1 VTYWVYNLL
10 ATVLLLMGL
19 PFLPVLY
26 LLGKRY
32 SMGVGQRLGFY
43 GREVR
48 GAVNHMRPVWIHGA
62 SVGEALSAGRLVE
75 EIRNRFPGQKIVVS
89 AFTYTGYETARRVIS
104 DAAVIFFPLD
114 HPWSVKRALAAVDP
128 SVVVFLETE
137 IWPNMLRLAHRRGT
151 PTLLLSG
158 RFSARS
164 FNRYSS
170 LSWFFRGVVR
180 NFASMGMQSE
190 EDASRAERLGADPE
204 KVFVTGNLKLMGSG
218 NSFAHDPVISES
230 VHLKRKSDG
239 HCLFVAGSSH
249 RGEEEILLDAF
260 RSLKRRFP
268 DFQMVLAPR
277 HPQRF
282 PEVERLLKAN
292 GMEFEKKSQTDGRSL
307 LMEDIC
313 FLDTLGELQEFYALG
328 DIAFVGGS
336 LVDAGGHN
344 LLEPARVRRPV
355 LFGPYMANFAAIA
368 DEMKRKGGGIEV
380 RGVEDLVREIT
391 DLVSDT
397 DKRLAMGE
405 RAYQVAADEHR
416 VGERTSELLS
426 RYLQRYEAAKQKP

>member
-1 VTYWVYNLL
+1 VTYWIYNAL
-10 ATVLLLMGL
+10 ATVLLLIGL

-48 GAVNHMRPVWIHGA
+48 SAVNHMRPVWIHGA

-75 EIRNRFPGQKIVVS
+75 EIRKRFPGRKIVVS
-89 AFTYTGYETARRVIS
+89 AFTYTGYEAARRVIS

-114 HPWSVKRALAAVDP
+114 HPWSVKRALSVVDP

-164 FNRYSS
+164 FKKYSS
-170 LSWFFRGVVR
+170 LSWFFRGVLR

-190 EDASRAERLGADPE
+190 EDASCAKRLGVDPE
-204 KVFVTGNLKLMGSG
+204 KVFVTGNLKLVGSG
-218 NSFAHDPVISES
+218 NSFAHDPMLSES
-230 VHLKRKSDG
+230 VPLKRKSDG
-239 HCLFVAGSSH
+239 RRLLVAGSSH
-249 RGEEEILLDAF
+249 RGEEVILLDAF
-260 RSLKRRFP
+260 RSLKRSFP
-268 DFQMVLAPR
+268 DLQMVLAPR

-282 PEVERLLKAN
+282 PEVERLLRAN
-292 GMEFEKKSQTDGRSL
+292 GMEFEKQSQTNGRSF

-336 LVDAGGHN
+336 LIDAGGHN

-355 LFGPYMANFAAIA
+355 LFGPHMAHFAAIA
-368 DEMKRKGGGIEV
+368 EEMKAKGGGVEV

-391 DLVSDT
+391 DLLSDT

-426 RYLQRYEAAKQKP
+426 RYLQSP

>member
-239 HCLFVAGSSH
+239 HCLLVAGSSH

-368 DEMKRKGGGIEV
+368 DEMKRKAGGIEV

>member
-32 SMGVGQRLGFY
+32 SVGVGQRLGFY

-48 GAVNHMRPVWIHGA
+48 DAVNHTRPLWIHGA
-62 SVGEALSAGRLVE
+62 SVGEVLSAGRLVE
-75 EIRNRFPGQKIVVS
+75 EIRKRFPGRKIVVS

-164 FNRYSS
+164 FNKYSS

-190 EDASRAERLGADPE
+190 EDASRAKRLGADPE
-204 KVFVTGNLKLMGSG
+204 KVFVTGNLKLVGSE

-239 HCLFVAGSSH
+239 RCLLVAGSSH
-249 RGEEEILLDAF
+249 RGEEEILLNAF

-268 DFQMVLAPR
+268 DFQMILAPR

-292 GMEFEKKSQTDGRSL
+292 GMEFEKKSQTNGRSF

-313 FLDTLGELQEFYALG
+313 FLDTLGDLQEFYALG

-336 LVDAGGHN
+336 LVNAGGHN

-368 DEMKRKGGGIEV
+368 DEMKRKGGGVEV
-380 RGVEDLVREIT
+380 RGVEDLVREIA

-405 RAYQVAADEHR
+405 RAYHVAADEHR

-426 RYLQRYEAAKQKP
+426 RYLQAL

>member
-1 VTYWVYNLL
+1 VTYWVYNAL
-10 ATVLLLMGL
+10 ATVLLLIGL
-19 PFLPVLY
+19 PFLPVLC

-48 GAVNHMRPVWIHGA
+48 GAVNHTRPVWIHGA
-62 SVGEALSAGRLVE
+62 SVGEVLSAGRLVE
-75 EIRNRFPGQKIVVS
+75 EIRKRFPGRKIVVS
-89 AFTYTGYETARRVIS
+89 AFTTTGYETARRVIS

-114 HPWSVKRALAAVDP
+114 HPWIVKRALSAVDP

-158 RFSARS
+158 RFSPRS
-164 FNRYSS
+164 FNKYSS
-170 LSWFFRGVVR
+170 LSWFFRGVLR

-190 EDASRAERLGADPE
+190 EDASRAKRLGADPE
-204 KVFVTGNLKLMGSG
+204 KVFVTGNLKLVGSG
-218 NSFAHDPVISES
+218 NGFAHDPVISES
-230 VHLKRKSDG
+230 VDLKRKSDG
-239 HCLFVAGSSH
+239 RRLLVAGSSH

-260 RSLKRRFP
+260 RCLKESFP
-268 DFQMVLAPR
+268 DLQMVLAPR

-282 PEVERLLKAN
+282 PEVERLLRAK
-292 GMEFEKKSQTDGRSL
+292 GMEFQKKSQSNGRSF

-313 FLDTLGELQEFYALG
+313 FLDTLGDLQEFYALG

-344 LLEPARVRRPV
+344 LLEPARVHKPV
-355 LFGPYMANFAAIA
+355 LFGPHMAHFAAIA
-368 DEMKRKGGGIEV
+368 EEMKAKGGGVEV

-391 DLVSDT
+391 ELLGDA

-405 RAYQVAADEHR
+405 KAYQVAVDEHR

-426 RYLQRYEAAKQKP
+426 RYLQAL